1 MKEEK
6 RKSVAGREDSILSSS
21 SRWNTV
27 SSSFAS
33 NAAVLSTKCFHL
45 AYLSCRSPKIIGD
58 NESSRERIGER
69 KNKEERKMGHREDS

>member
-6 RKSVAGREDSILSSS
+6 RKSVAGRDDSILFSS

-58 NESSRERIGER
+58 NESFKR
-69 KNKEERKMGHREDS
+69 KNRREKKQ